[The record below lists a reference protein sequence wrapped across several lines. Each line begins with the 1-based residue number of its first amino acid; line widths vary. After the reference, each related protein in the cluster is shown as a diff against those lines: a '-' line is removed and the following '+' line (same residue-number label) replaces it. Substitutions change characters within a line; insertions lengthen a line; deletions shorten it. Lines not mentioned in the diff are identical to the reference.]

1 MNLFT
6 PFTLGSIKCQNRIGM
21 AAMSRQRCDN
31 KEMIP
36 TQMMKQYYMQR
47 CTAGFI
53 ITEGLPLS
61 LDSIAQDGSSAIFNI
76 NQAQAWSEIVEAL
89 HQKGCK
95 IIAQLWHCGRVTN
108 QIKTPLAPSAI
119 KIRNSKYNEPK
130 EMSIDEI
137 QEVVKQYLECSKL
150 IKYAG
155 FDGIEIQASSGY
167 LLDSF
172 LKGSANKR
180 TDEYGGCV
188 ENRCRIVLE
197 IIDKLGSVFDIQRIG
212 IKISPITRQ
221 YDSYDPNPKELYKY
235 LLEQLN
241 QRKVGFIE
249 IRDDDYPENWLDF
262 GYPSSKS
269 DIENVFEFCRPLFK
283 GQIIGNGKVTPERGE
298 ELIKKQYCD
307 AITFGRLFTSNPDL
321 VEKIKNGEKL
331 NEVDTS
337 TLLSQGPK
345 GYIC

>member
-6 PFTLGSIKCQNRIGM
+6 PFTLGSIQCQNRIGM

-36 TQMMKQYYMQR
+36 TSMMKQYYMQR

-76 NQAQAWSEIVEAL
+76 KQADAWAQIVQEL
-89 HQKGCK
+89 HTKGCK

-108 QIKTPLAPSAI
+108 QINNPLAPSAI
-119 KIRNSKYNEPK
+119 KIKNSKYNQPK
-130 EMSIDEI
+130 EMSIDDI
-137 QEVVKQYLECSKL
+137 QQVIKQYLECSKL
-150 IKYAG
+150 IQYAG

-172 LKGSANKR
+172 LKSSSNKR
-180 TDEYGGCV
+180 KDNYGGSV
-188 ENRCRIVLE
+188 ENRCRIILE
-197 IIDKLGSVFDIQRIG
+197 IIDQLQTVFEPQKLGV
-212 IKISPITRQ
+212 KISPITRQ

-241 QRKVGFIE
+241 VRNIGFIE

-269 DIENVFEFCRPLFK
+269 DIANVFEFCRPLFK
-283 GQIIGNGKVTPERGE
+283 GCIIGNGKVTPEIGD
-298 ELIKKQYCD
+298 ELIKKHFCD
-307 AITFGRLFTSNPDL
+307 AISFGRLFTSNPDL
-321 VEKIKNGEKL
+321 VDKIKNGDKL
-331 NEVDTS
+331 NEVDNS

-345 GYIC
+345 GYIY